1 MNIILA
7 ISTVSLALQVAA
19 ALAALV
25 IARAPGWRRVRIVSA
40 LASTAGLY
48 SFVNLFGAVSGQTA
62 IAIAW
67 VTSTNLTVAA
77 MHVAVWTWFSFS
89 NEDGDWR
96 SVPRRL
102 RALVVAHVAWTAA
115 LAMLGGAIDATRL
128 DHVNVES
135 LGVAFVQ
142 PSLTPLASLSV
153 AITLGILI
161 LSLIAQVKQMR
172 RGVRGA
178 ALIVVGF
185 VVFVGAG
192 FEEVAVASGLFD
204 FIYLAELGYLALVIP
219 VQVQFIRRFTDDAHR
234 LRQLTDAL
242 GDEVARKTAERDA
255 AREALAAQARFTALG
270 RMAGGVG
277 HEINNPL
284 QVLTVLH
291 EDLHDALPPGPSPQR
306 DAVDHCIAA
315 TQRIERIVDGMRA
328 YALPTGA
335 APMRVA
341 PADLVR
347 DALEQ
352 LRPRLAEVH
361 EVRVRIDSAP
371 YVLVDRE
378 RVTNAIVHAITN
390 AVDAVSR
397 SRELARSIEVATRTA
412 ANGEAVIEVRD
423 NGAGFPPD
431 LLPRLGEPFLTTRPT
446 ERSAGL
452 GLFIMR
458 GVIDAQGGAL
468 DLENAPEG
476 GAVVRFRLRAAAR

>member
-25 IARAPGWRRVRIVSA
+25 ISRAPGWRRVRIVSA
-40 LASTAGLY
+40 LAFTAGLY
-48 SFVNLFGAVSGQTA
+48 SFINLFGAVAGQTA
-62 IAIAW
+62 GAIAW
-67 VTSTNLTVAA
+67 VTSANLTVAA
-77 MHVAVWTWFSFS
+77 MHIAVWTWFSFS
-89 NEDGDWR
+89 DADGEWR

-102 RALVVAHVAWTAA
+102 RLLVVAQVGWTAL
-115 LAMLGGAIDATRL
+115 LAMAGGAVDTTRL
-128 DHVNVES
+128 DHVTVES
-135 LGVAFVQ
+135 LGVSFVQ
-142 PSLTPLASLSV
+142 PSLTPLASVSI
-153 AITLGILI
+153 AITLGILL
-161 LSLIAQVKQMR
+161 LSVLEQVKQMR
-172 RGVRGA
+172 QGVRGA

-185 VVFVGAG
+185 VVFVSAG
-192 FEEVAVASGLFD
+192 LEETFVAAGLFD

-219 VQVQFIRRFTDDAHR
+219 VLVQFIRRFIDDAHR
-234 LRQLTDAL
+234 LRRLTDAL

-284 QVLTVLH
+284 QVLTVLL
-291 EDLHDALPPGPSPQR
+291 EDLQDGLPAGPSHQR
-306 DAVDHCIAA
+306 EAVAQCVAA

-328 YALPTGA
+328 YTLTTGA
-335 APMRVA
+335 APVRVA
-341 PADLVR
+341 PAELLR

-352 LRPRLAEVH
+352 ARPQLAAIED
-361 EVRVRIDSAP
+361 VRVSIDSAP

-378 RVTNAIVHAITN
+378 RVTNAIVHAIAN
-390 AVDAVSR
+390 AAVAVGR
-397 SRELARSIEVATRTA
+397 ARADGRAIEVGTRTA
-412 ANGEAVIEVRD
+412 SNGDAVIEVRD
-423 NGAGFPPD
+423 NGTGFPSE

-446 ERSAGL
+446 QRSAGL

-468 DLENAPEG
+468 ELENAPEG